1 MKKIFYY
8 LLSFQQPVWRV
19 YARWRRAKVHPSVVM
34 NGRPLIRCARGAQ
47 LVLQR
52 GVQINTSIASN
63 PVIGRCRSSLS
74 AVAAGARLIVEED
87 VGASG
92 VCITAAKEVVIGS
105 KTFLGADCLITDTDF
120 HLPDG
125 KGGWR
130 NDAANSARPV
140 RIGSGC
146 FIGARAIILKG
157 VNIGNG
163 SVVGAGAVVTRDV
176 PAEHLA
182 TGNPATVIP
191 LTDRWRQSAAAV
203 LLTP

>member
-1 MKKIFYY
+1 MKKIFYL
-8 LLSFQQPVWRV
+8 LLSFQQPVWRL
-19 YARWRRAKVHPSVVM
+19 YARWRRAEVHPSVVM

-47 LVLQR
+47 LILR
-52 GVQINTSIASN
+52 NGVQINTSMASN
-63 PVIGRCRSSLS
+63 PVIGRRRSSLS
-74 AVAAGARLIVEED
+74 AVAAGARLIMEED

-130 NDAANSARPV
+130 DGTTDTAKSV

-157 VNIGNG
+157 VSIGNG
-163 SVVGAGAVVTRDV
+163 SVVGAGAVVSCDV
-176 PAEHLA
+176 PSQHLA
-182 TGNPATVIP
+182 FGNPAQIRP
-191 LTDRWRQSAAAV
+191 LPGKWRQDSHN
-203 LLTP
+203 PSI

>member
-8 LLSFQQPVWRV
+8 LLSYQQPVWRV
-19 YARWRRAKVHPSVVM
+19 YARWRRANVHPSVVM

-47 LVLQR
+47 LVLHS

-130 NDAANSARPV
+130 NDAASSARPV
-140 RIGSGC
+140 HIGKGC
-146 FIGARAIILKG
+146 FLGARCIILKG
-157 VNIGNG
+157 VTIGDG
-163 SVVGAGAVVTRDV
+163 AVIGAGAVVTRDV

-182 TGNPATVIP
+182 IGNPATVTP
-191 LTDRWRQSAAAV
+191 LPGKWRQSVVAA
-203 LLTP
+203 LIP

>member
-1 MKKIFYY
+1 MRKIFYY
-8 LLSFQQPVWRV
+8 ILNFQRPAWRL
-19 YARWRRAKVHPSVVM
+19 YARWRRATVHASVVM

-47 LVLQR
+47 LILHS
-52 GVQINTSIASN
+52 GVQINSSMASN
-63 PVIGRCRSSLS
+63 PVIGRRRSSLS
-74 AVAAGARLIVEED
+74 AVAPGARLIIEED

-92 VCITAAKEVVIGS
+92 VCITAASEVIIGS

-130 NDAANSARPV
+130 NDTANSAKPV

-163 SVVGAGAVVTRDV
+163 SVVGAGAVVSCDV
-176 PAEHLA
+176 PSQYLA
-182 TGNPATVIP
+182 FGNPAQIRP
-191 LTDRWRQSAAAV
+191 LPEKWRQDTHS
-203 LLTP
+203 PSF